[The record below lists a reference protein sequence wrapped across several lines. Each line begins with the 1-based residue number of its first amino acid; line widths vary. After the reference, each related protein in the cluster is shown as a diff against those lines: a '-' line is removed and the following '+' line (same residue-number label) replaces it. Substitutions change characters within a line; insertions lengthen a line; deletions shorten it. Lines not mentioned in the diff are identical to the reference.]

1 MKKLLVAGAAL
12 LALGMAA
19 APAQALTVGVAD
31 DSNGMPFGSNI
42 GGAYFQQIYNAASFG
57 AGLTIGELSFFNSLD
72 PDSTTPRAGTFQI
85 YLSYS
90 SAAIPTFDTSNG
102 TTTPWFDT
110 SFVQVFSGAL
120 PSISNGQLVF
130 ELTKR
135 FAYDPSK
142 GNLLMTVRTFDFSP
156 SSDLYLDFDKNNG
169 VTNSRFS
176 AYPYEWNRGL
186 VTGFAEVPEPAT
198 WALMIGG
205 FGLAGATLRR
215 RRAAVA

>member
-1 MKKLLVAGAAL
+1 MKKLLIAGAAL

-19 APAQALTVGVAD
+19 APAQALVVGTAD

-42 GGAYFQQIYNAASFG
+42 GGSYFQQIYNAAAFDG
-57 AGLTIGELSFFNSLD
+57 ALKIGEVSFFNSLA
-72 PDSTTPRAGTFQI
+72 PTSTTPRAGTFQI
-85 YLSYS
+85 YFSYS
-90 SAAIPTFDTSNG
+90 SAAIPTFDTNLA
-102 TTTPWFDT
+102 TPWLDA
-110 SFVQVFSGAL
+110 SFVQVFSGTL
-120 PSISNGQLVF
+120 PSVSNGELTF
-130 ELTKR
+130 ELSKR

-156 SSDLYLDFDKNNG
+156 SSNLYLDFDKNNG
-169 VTNSRFS
+169 TTNSRFS

-205 FGLAGATLRR
+205 FGLAGTALRR
-215 RRAAVA
+215 RRTVVA